1 MYILKLILM
10 TKRLEKTEDAIK
22 DKKNKQTMSNN
33 LQIQSTVSNPLKLF
47 EINEYLLVTTA

>member
-10 TKRLEKTEDAIK
+10 TKRLEKTEDAVK

-47 EINEYLLVTTA
+47 EINEDLLVTTA